1 MTIEYP
7 CGICKNEVKQDDKY
21 VHCDLCSNGIT
32 SNEKLQND
40 TKPWYC
46 PNIQKNFPSLM
57 WKTKPSTR

>member
-1 MTIEYP
+1 MFTVTYAA
-7 CGICKNEVKQDDKY
+7 
-21 VHCDLCSNGIT
+21 NGIT

-57 WKTKPSTR
+57 

>member
-1 MTIEYP
+1 MFTVTYAT
-7 CGICKNEVKQDDKY
+7 
-21 VHCDLCSNGIT
+21 NGIT